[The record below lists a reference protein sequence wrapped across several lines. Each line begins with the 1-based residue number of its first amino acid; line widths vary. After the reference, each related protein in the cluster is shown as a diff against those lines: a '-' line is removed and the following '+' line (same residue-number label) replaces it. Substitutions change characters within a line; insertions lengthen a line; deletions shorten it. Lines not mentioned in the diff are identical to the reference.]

1 VYPPVSVATSGTH
14 DTETLAVWWEAAPA
28 HDRREVARLAAV
40 ERVSSSAVDL
50 GTAPFNPVVRD
61 ALLEAL
67 VESGSNLTLFPV
79 QDVFGW
85 RERINEPATINE
97 RNWTFRLPW
106 PVDRLQDVAEASER
120 QSTLRAWSV
129 KHGRI

>member
-1 VYPPVSVATSGTH
+1 VATSGTH
-14 DTETLAVWWEAAPA
+14 DTETLAVWWESAPA

-40 ERVSSSAVDL
+40 ERVTSNAIDL
-50 GTAPFNPVVRD
+50 STAPFNPAVRD

-67 VESGSNLTLFPV
+67 VESGSDLTLFPV

-85 RERINEPATINE
+85 RERVNEPATINE

-106 PVDRLQDVAEASER
+106 AVDRLQDVPEASER
-120 QSTLRAWSV
+120 QSTLHGWSA